1 MSIPEHFLVVDFEFT
16 TFGNKRYGMPRAFFP
31 EIIELGA
38 VSIHAPVY
46 QEVNPLQTFVKPRF
60 FPKLTK
66 ECSDLTQIYQ
76 TDVDGGISFEALLA
90 LMQEH
95 YTPEKTWFVAW
106 GDSDRDV
113 LREACNRY
121 KAQYPFLYDDYVDL
135 AEEYKLFY
143 QHNRTVGLKA
153 ALEERNI
160 QAVGLTHS
168 ALDDARNTAQLFN
181 VLLSAGWTPRRKPQ
195 RDSAKT
201 WKRG

>member
-1 MSIPEHFLVVDFEFT
+1 MSMPEHFLVVDFEFT

-31 EIIELGA
+31 EIIEIGA
-38 VSIHAPVY
+38 VSIHAPAF
-46 QEVNPLQTFVKPRF
+46 QETTPLQAFVKPRF

-66 ECSDLTQIYQ
+66 ECTDLTQIYQ
-76 TDVDGGISFEALLA
+76 HDVDGGIAFEELLV
-90 LMQEH
+90 LMQAH

-113 LREACNRY
+113 LQEACNRY
-121 KAQYPFLYDDYVDL
+121 RAQYPFLYDDYVDL

-143 QHNRTVGLKA
+143 QRNRTIGLKT
-153 ALEERNI
+153 ALDEQNL

-168 ALDDARNTAQLFN
+168 ALDDARNTAQLFTF
-181 VLLSAGWTPRRKPQ
+181 LLAAGWTPRRKPE
-195 RDSAKT
+195 RDPATS